1 VRTIVEEGR
10 AAPGHI
16 VNLGH
21 GVLPDTDPD
30 VLTPRRRARA
40 RGLRAVSSTPHLR
53 GRGVRLEPLSTA
65 HAAPMEHVLADA
77 GLYEFI
83 GGSPPSRADLEA
95 RYARQVAGPRGA
107 VFAWHTWI
115 IRLVDGDE
123 PVGYVQ
129 ATVNGDDSVA
139 ELAWVVGMPWQ
150 GRGIASD
157 AASAVVEFVDACGVE
172 RVIAHVHPDHV
183 ASQRGR
189 GPPGTGADAAHRR
202 R

>member
-1 VRTIVEEGR
+1 M
-10 AAPGHI
+10 
-16 VNLGH
+16 
-21 GVLPDTDPD
+21 
-30 VLTPRRRARA
+30 
-40 RGLRAVSSTPHLR
+40 SSTPHLR

-65 HAAPMEHVLADA
+65 HAAPMEHVLAAA

-172 RVIAHVHPDHV
+172 RVIAHVHPGHV
-183 ASQRGR
+183 ASQRVAARLGLVPTPRIVDGEVEWEARSATRGR
-189 GPPGTGADAAHRR
+189 
-202 R
+202 